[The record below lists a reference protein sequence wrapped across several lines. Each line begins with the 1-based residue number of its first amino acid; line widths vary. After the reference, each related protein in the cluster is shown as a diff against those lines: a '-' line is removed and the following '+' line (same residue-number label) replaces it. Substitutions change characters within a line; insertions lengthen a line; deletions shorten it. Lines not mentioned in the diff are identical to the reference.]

1 VEKIGSYQLQKAVGR
16 GGTGVVFE
24 ALDPSGRRVA
34 VKAFTHGAGENAVL
48 RERLLADA
56 RLLHTLSH
64 PNLAAILDA
73 GTHQGRPYVVT
84 EFVEGVC
91 LARALRSDLPL
102 PIEWTLD
109 VLRQIAL
116 GLACAHGT
124 GLFHLDLKP
133 TDVRITSEGDVKVL
147 DFGVTHLK
155 PIEPGSPAAVH
166 GINYRAPEQIEGR
179 RADERADVFAVGAIA
194 YELACRRA
202 AFPGEDP
209 TAVMLRITK
218 GAPDF
223 EALPKTPFSPRFE
236 AVVAK
241 ALARDPAARYGSLLE
256 MHDDLVGL
264 VREVAPRL
272 LGQTAEVSQ
281 DLPLEIGL
289 DADPAASEAL
299 RAEMEEA
306 MVGGRLPKALD
317 LCRRLL
323 AMNPGDAAAR
333 EQAAAIEAAVHHQE
347 VEQLCGMA
355 LGYAADGDLPLA
367 RKIADRILKLAPGDP
382 RYERLDAY
390 LTEESG
396 RRAAVAL
403 LASAR
408 DQLALGNL
416 EEARALAE
424 DAILADPG
432 STVARE
438 IMSRLSPFLGKPEPE
453 GGL

>member
-1 VEKIGSYQLQKAVGR
+1 
-16 GGTGVVFE
+16 
-24 ALDPSGRRVA
+24 
-34 VKAFTHGAGENAVL
+34 
-48 RERLLADA
+48 
-56 RLLHTLSH
+56 
-64 PNLAAILDA
+64 
-73 GTHQGRPYVVT
+73 
-84 EFVEGVC
+84 
-91 LARALRSDLPL
+91 
-102 PIEWTLD
+102 
-109 VLRQIAL
+109 
-116 GLACAHGT
+116 
-124 GLFHLDLKP
+124 
-133 TDVRITSEGDVKVL
+133 
-147 DFGVTHLK
+147 
-155 PIEPGSPAAVH
+155 
-166 GINYRAPEQIEGR
+166 
-179 RADERADVFAVGAIA
+179 
-194 YELACRRA
+194 
-202 AFPGEDP
+202 
-209 TAVMLRITK
+209 MLRITK

-390 LTEESG
+390 LNEESG

-438 IMSRLSPFLGKPEPE
+438 IMSRLSPFLEKPEPE